1 MARGAFTLAAA
12 MTLPP
17 PTPPA
22 AVLELTLAT
31 AAIPRLRRHPL
42 LAALTQGR
50 PRRSRERAVYFDT
63 PDLAL
68 ARAELTLCVRRV
80 GRVAVQTV
88 SRLRAARSD
97 EPAPVDTVL
106 ASDAPDLARIPDPEL
121 RARVVACVASRPLMP
136 AFEVEIAREN
146 RVLREDGNEIGFAL
160 EAGEVRTPRGSV
172 PVCSLALTMRAGD
185 PGYPALFALE
195 VLEALPLRLATA
207 HPAERACELLL
218 GGGARPRKAG
228 ALDVAPD
235 ATLEELLVAVMEGC
249 LRQISDNEAAA
260 ALGDDPEGVHQ
271 LRVGVR
277 RLRSALSFFA
287 PVLPDRQRI
296 ALNESL
302 LWLGRALGP
311 ARDLDVFASEWL
323 APARAARAG
332 DAVLARFD
340 DEVRTQR
347 AVHYDEVRAAL
358 ASDRY
363 PRLLLEMRRWLA
375 RSAWREQPLSATS
388 ASLFLPARDYAELRL
403 ERRHRKA
410 RKSARRIAS
419 AAPEARH
426 QLRIQLKKL
435 RYAAE
440 FTQGLFPEKK
450 AHRYARR
457 LAALQDAL
465 GVANDAV
472 VAERVAGELAVR
484 LGGEPDQARAAG
496 FLAGWAAHAA
506 DREIAAIPK
515 LWERFETVGRFWPKR

>member
-1 MARGAFTLAAA
+1 MVA
-12 MTLPP
+12 PP
-17 PTPPA
+17 PAPPA
-22 AVLELTLAT
+22 AVLELTLA
-31 AAIPRLRRHPL
+31 AEAIPRLRRHPL

-80 GRVAVQTV
+80 GRMAVQTM
-88 SRLRAARSD
+88 SRLRAARAA

-121 RARVVACVASRPLMP
+121 RARVAECVAGRPLMP
-136 AFEVEIAREN
+136 AFEVEIARET

-160 EAGEVRTPRGSV
+160 EAGEVRTARGAV
-172 PVCSLALTMRAGD
+172 PVCTLALTAHVGD
-185 PGYPALFALE
+185 PGYPAQFALE
-195 VLEALPLRLATA
+195 LLEALPLRPAA
-207 HPAERACELLL
+207 ARPAERACGLLL
-218 GGGARPRKAG
+218 GDDARPRKAG
-228 ALDVAPD
+228 TVDVAPD
-235 ATLEELLVAVMEGC
+235 ATLEDLLVAVISGC
-249 LRQISDNEAAA
+249 LRQIGDNEAAA
-260 ALGDDPEGVHQ
+260 ALGVDPEGVHQ

-277 RLRSALSFFA
+277 RLRSALSFFG

-296 ALNESL
+296 ALRESM

-323 APARAARAG
+323 APARSARAG
-332 DAVLARFD
+332 DPVLARFD
-340 DEVRTQR
+340 DEVRMQR
-347 AVHYDEVRAAL
+347 AAQYEQVREAL
-358 ASDRY
+358 RSDRY
-363 PRLLLEMRRWLA
+363 PRLLLEVRRWLA

-388 ASLFLPARDYAELRL
+388 ASLFLPARDYAALRL

-410 RKSARRIAS
+410 RKLARRIAT
-419 AAPEARH
+419 ATPELRH

-450 AHRYARR
+450 ARRYARR

-472 VAERVAGELAVR
+472 VAERVAGELASL
-484 LGGEPDQARAAG
+484 LGAGHDLLRAAG
-496 FLAGWAAHAA
+496 FLAGWAAHAG
-506 DREIAAIPK
+506 DREIAALPK
-515 LWERFETVGRFWPKR
+515 LWQRFETAGRFWPKR